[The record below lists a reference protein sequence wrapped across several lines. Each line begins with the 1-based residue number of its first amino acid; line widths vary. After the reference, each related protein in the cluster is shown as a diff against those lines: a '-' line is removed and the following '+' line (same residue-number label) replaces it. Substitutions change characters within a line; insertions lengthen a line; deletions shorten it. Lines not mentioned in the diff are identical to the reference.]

1 MEGAEQ
7 LLTIAEIGAAFA
19 GFTGVIGVLGRTPG
33 AVVPAAT
40 RARFWLMIE
49 FSIATIFFALIPF
62 AIFNFTAPSEVLV
75 WSISSAVMAVFI
87 VVHMIVGGR
96 WSTREV
102 APGVWPRWE
111 PLFAVLLFALV
122 ALNQTLNAL
131 GLGFGRSYAA
141 FFNGLLLFLLIAAT
155 NFVALM
161 AALWSDDDRR

>member
-1 MEGAEQ
+1 MEGTDQ

-19 GFTGVIGVLGRTPG
+19 GFTGVIGALGRTPG
-33 AVVPAAT
+33 TTIPAAT

-62 AIFNFTAPSEVLV
+62 AVFNFTAPSESLV
-75 WSISSAVMAVFI
+75 WTISSSIMAAFV
-87 VVHMIVGGR
+87 VVHMVFGNR
-96 WSTREV
+96 WSTHQVGPED
-102 APGVWPRWE
+102 WPRWE
-111 PLFAVLLFALV
+111 KRFANVFFVIV

-131 GLGFGRSYAA
+131 GVAFDRPYAA

-161 AALWSDDDRR
+161 AALWSTDDSG

>member
-1 MEGAEQ
+1 MEGTEQ

-19 GFTGVIGVLGRTPG
+19 GFTGVIGVLGRSPG
-33 AVVPAAT
+33 AAVAAT
-40 RARFWLMIE
+40 VRARFWLMIE

-75 WSISSAVMAVFI
+75 WTISSAVMAVFV
-87 VVHMIVGGR
+87 VVHMILGGR
-96 WSTREV
+96 WSTRGLPAE
-102 APGVWPRWE
+102 AWPRWE
-111 PLFAVLLFALV
+111 PRIAVLMFALV

-161 AALWSDDDRR
+161 AALWSDDDRQ